1 MLSAT
6 MTSPRQTSLFTKEKL
21 TSLQEDSHANPTH
34 KQESDWGKKMSD
46 ISGRRCLEQYERFNH
61 DSLWAK
67 MFPGLLIGMEGW
79 SSTRCKLTWKLKATR
94 SHRLYFQLAPSTLP
108 TEGIGFGL
116 LPTVQTQGLKVCSTE
131 GKTEFMDLNLLP
143 TPIAST
149 GGGVDNY
156 SNKNG
161 GNRLVSAM
169 KAGLLP
175 TPKVEGKE
183 GYETRAK
190 RQGHEKAI
198 SHLEAF
204 VEYAMLPTPAAS
216 NYKGASS
223 IEALE
228 ARGRLKQKADNLAD
242 QFAVSGKTSQLNPRF
257 VMEMMGFPPDWTELP
272 FLNGETN
279 PSKQEETQ

>member
-1 MLSAT
+1 M
-6 MTSPRQTSLFTKEKL
+6 QTQL
-21 TSLQEDSHANPTH
+21 TFLQEVSHANPTQL
-34 KQESDWGKKMSD
+34 QEKERVKKTID
-46 ISGRRCLEQYERFNH
+46 ISGRRCLEQYEKLNRGT
-61 DSLWAK
+61 SWGK
-67 MFPGLLIGMEGW
+67 MFLGLLVGTGDW
-79 SSTRCKLTWKLKATR
+79 YSRKCKLTWRLKGTKYKR
-94 SHRLYFQLAPSTLP
+94 YYFQLVPSTLP

-116 LPTVQTQGLKVCSTE
+116 LPTVKTQGLKVCSTE

-175 TPKVEGKE
+175 TPKVGGKE

-272 FLNGETN
+272 FRNGETN
-279 PSKQEETQ
+279 PSKQEETR